1 MFLLNEQLLF
11 KNKNI
16 PFQENKLRL
25 GLNKE

>member
-1 MFLLNEQLLF
+1 MFLFNEQLLF

-16 PFQENKLRL
+16 PFHENKLRL